1 MVKVI
6 DNFLDNEL
14 FSILSNMAKTIPT
27 TFSSEDIWEN
37 DLGYGNTL
45 MSKPFINNNDFVPL
59 SIISFQ
65 NQLSS
70 YLNVSSKLNSTF
82 YNWNNSN
89 ITWHYDDGYEYGTT
103 FYLNKHWDKDWGG
116 ELLLKDNTFIKPEP
130 NRLVIIKT
138 PYEHKTCITSPD
150 APNRLTIQTFI

>member
-14 FSILSNMAKTIPT
+14 FNILSNMAKTIPT

-82 YNWNNSN
+82 YNWNSFNSFN
-89 ITWHYDDGYEYGTT
+89 RSLFNAI
-103 FYLNKHWDKDWGG
+103 
-116 ELLLKDNTFIKPEP
+116 NT
-130 NRLVIIKT
+130 RL
-138 PYEHKTCITSPD
+138 Y
-150 APNRLTIQTFI
+150 